1 MLKAYEALPL
11 NIKEKYDLL
20 FIGNACENSKFIFDY
35 IKNSKDKK
43 RIKVL
48 GFIKQEE
55 LSLIFSK
62 AKLFIMPSFYEGFG
76 IPLIEAMYL
85 GVPAISASNSS
96 LLEIGK
102 DICLFFNEYKVSSIK
117 ETIIKVLNNQKLQKN
132 MIKNGL
138 INIKK
143 YDWRNHAK
151 RIIEVHRSR

>member
-1 MLKAYEALPL
+1 M
-11 NIKEKYDLL
+11 
-20 FIGNACENSKFIFDY
+20 
-35 IKNSKDKK
+35 
-43 RIKVL
+43 

-117 ETIIKVLNNQKLQKN
+117 ETIEKVLNNQKLQKN

-138 INIKK
+138 LNIKK